1 MEMVFGWISEYCSN
15 VKYFFFVDDD
25 MYVNIFNVL
34 KYLYFVE
41 EEKVENF
48 YGGYLFE

>member
-15 VKYFFFVDDD
+15 VNYFFFVDDD

-41 EEKVENF
+41 EE
-48 YGGYLFE
+48 